1 MEILFLGT
9 GTSTGVPSLCC
20 DCEVCLSK
28 DPRNKR
34 LRSSI
39 LVRQNGHTIL
49 VDTSTDFRQ
58 QCLLYGIR
66 KIDTILYTH
75 HHADHV
81 HGIDELRSFNF
92 FNKTM
97 LPVYGN
103 AQTLYHL
110 NKNFSYIFGKTEQVG
125 GGIPQLILKELED
138 KTYLFG
144 DIPVTPLDIQHG
156 KLIINGFRFKDCAY
170 ITDCSGIPNTTREKL
185 KGLKVLILNA
195 LGFKSHPTHFNLDQ
209 ALKAAEALK
218 LTAGDLLELGGID
231 TIIPEPLGGAHRNRQ
246 AAIDTV
252 GSAIEAALDDFS
264 GIDGG
269 ALKTLRREKFLEMG
283 SRGLS

>member
-39 LVRQNGHTIL
+39 LVRENEHTIL
-49 VDTSTDFRQ
+49 VDTSTDLRQ

-66 KIDTILYTH
+66 KIDTVLYTH

-92 FNKTM
+92 FNKTK

-103 AQTLYHL
+103 AQTLRHL
-110 NKNFSYIFGKTEQVG
+110 NTNFSYIFGQAEQIG
-125 GGIPQLILKELED
+125 GGIPQLIPTQLED
-138 KTYLFG
+138 KTYNFG

-156 KLIINGFRFKDCAY
+156 KLIINGFRFKDSAY
-170 ITDCSGIPNTTREKL
+170 ITDCSGIPDTTREKL

-195 LGFKSHPTHFNLDQ
+195 LGFNPHPTHFSLSQ
-209 ALKAAEALK
+209 AL
-218 LTAGDLLELGGID
+218 
-231 TIIPEPLGGAHRNRQ
+231 
-246 AAIDTV
+246 
-252 GSAIEAALDDFS
+252 EAAKDINAERTILTHINHQFDHEKVSQDLPEGVELALD
-264 GIDGG
+264 GMQVEI
-269 ALKTLRREKFLEMG
+269 
-283 SRGLS
+283 

>member
-20 DCEVCLSK
+20 NCDVCLSE

-39 LVRQNGHTIL
+39 MVRQNRHTIL
-49 VDTSTDFRQ
+49 VDTSTDLRQ

-66 KIDTILYTH
+66 EIDTVLYTH

-81 HGIDELRSFNF
+81 HGIDELRSFNL
-92 FNKTM
+92 FNETV

-103 AQTLYHL
+103 AQTLRHL
-110 NKNFSYIFGKTEQVG
+110 NINFSYIFGEAEQIG
-125 GGIPQLILKELED
+125 GGLPKLTPIILED
-138 KTYLFG
+138 KTYHFG

-170 ITDCSGIPNTTREKL
+170 ITDCSGIPDHTREKL
-185 KGLKVLILNA
+185 KGLKILILNA
-195 LGFKSHPTHFNLDQ
+195 LGFKPHSTHFNLSQ
-209 ALKAAEALK
+209 ALKAAKDLK
-218 LTAGDLLELGGID
+218 PERTILTHINHKFDFEKVSRELPNGV
-231 TIIPEPLGGAHRNRQ
+231 EL
-246 AAIDTV
+246 
-252 GSAIEAALDDFS
+252 ALD
-264 GIDGG
+264 GMRI
-269 ALKTLRREKFLEMG
+269 TH
-283 SRGLS
+283 

>member
-39 LVRQNGHTIL
+39 LVRQNDHIIL
-49 VDTSTDFRQ
+49 VDTSTDLRQ
-58 QCLLYGIR
+58 QCLLYGIK
-66 KIDTILYTH
+66 KIDAVLYTH

-92 FNKTM
+92 FNKTA

-103 AQTLYHL
+103 EQTLRHL
-110 NKNFSYIFGKTEQVG
+110 GINFSYIFGEAEQIG
-125 GGIPQLILKELED
+125 GGIPQLIPTQLED
-138 KTYLFG
+138 KTYSFG

-170 ITDCSGIPNTTREKL
+170 ITDCSGIPDETRAKL
-185 KGLKVLILNA
+185 KGLKVLVLNA
-195 LGFKSHPTHFNLDQ
+195 LGFKPHSTHFNLSQ
-209 ALKAAEALK
+209 AL
-218 LTAGDLLELGGID
+218 
-231 TIIPEPLGGAHRNRQ
+231 
-246 AAIDTV
+246 
-252 GSAIEAALDDFS
+252 EAAKDINAERTILTHINHNFDYEKVSRDLPEGVKLALD
-264 GIDGG
+264 GMRV
-269 ALKTLRREKFLEMG
+269 TL
-283 SRGLS
+283 